1 MQVSTGALL
10 LAFALQNPGISPR
23 IDGAGDWD
31 ILIEVQP
38 RSGRTI
44 LSVTS
49 SGTIVQLTKS
59 GDPILIATT
68 AHSCAGKALLI
79 RVDQQETILLGEQ
92 GRRNVDS
99 AFKQML
105 AGTTATIAYHPRPCE
120 SAEYAEVNLEGFAQT
135 VEQLLNLPSE
145 EIDALASSILEE
157 MEESRRAAEEGT
169 SRNSLGRALTAAAR
183 DGDIVR
189 IIALLAQGAEVDT
202 RTETNGYTPLIWAA
216 SRGHAET
223 VRLLLSAGARANIQ
237 SNDGQTALMR
247 ACDNGR
253 VEIAAVLVGAGAD
266 VNLATENGVTALKL
280 ATLMDHPEIIELL
293 LQAGAINQ

>member
-145 EIDALASSILEE
+145 EIDAVASSILEE
-157 MEESRRAAEEGT
+157 REESRRAAEE
-169 SRNSLGRALTAAAR
+169 A
-183 DGDIVR
+183 
-189 IIALLAQGAEVDT
+189 
-202 RTETNGYTPLIWAA
+202 LIWAA